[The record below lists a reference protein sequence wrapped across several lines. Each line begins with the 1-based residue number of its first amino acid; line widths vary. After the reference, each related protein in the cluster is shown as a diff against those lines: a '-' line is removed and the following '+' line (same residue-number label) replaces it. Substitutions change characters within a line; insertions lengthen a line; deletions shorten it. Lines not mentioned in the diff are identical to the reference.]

1 LELTVE
7 NNQQTEVKPL
17 IAKVMKTVRFDLF
30 QKDRIQEK
38 ELNFLKGGTT
48 THDPV
53 SDVLNPPRR

>member
-1 LELTVE
+1 
-7 NNQQTEVKPL
+7 
-17 IAKVMKTVRFDLF
+17 MKTVKFELF
-30 QKDRIQEK
+30 AKDKIQEK